1 MTLAAHNNDVLKYLL
16 MIKNKLRMMTSP
28 TQPASQTHHGLLVYI
43 LRQLKQTQI
52 VAFQEYIRDLHIQFQ
67 EGKLSDKSPSALITA
82 IEDCIRILQHAGEW
96 TDTSTSSDVNP
107 MALFTTSTNG
117 MSPSIKAYIDQIV
130 DQHLKTL
137 TPPNAPN
144 PTGLLNNGKL
154 PPNRPKIPGRFHKE
168 WMFIPPKLSTQQLTY
183 NNSTF
188 YWCTKCNNGA
198 GQWVTSHQTS
208 THVDGFCHPRSR
220 AAMQPT
226 NPGQHLHHP
235 HPKPYTTPS
244 GHPSTFQ
251 HAPRF
256 SGPPRPRLYANLA
269 QDQPSTDARPSA
281 QTHPPEANITPDQL
295 CLAAGIENCFDLLD
309 YDNI

>member
-16 MIKNKLRMMTSP
+16 MIKNKLHMMTSP

-96 TDTSTSSDVNP
+96 TDTSTSSAVNP

-168 WMFIPPKLSTQQLTY
+168 WMFIPPKLPTKQLTY

-198 GQWVTSHQTS
+198 GQWVISHQTS
-208 THVDGFCHPRSR
+208 THVNGFRHPAPLCIPRILDCTCINLIQSHI
-220 AAMQPT
+220 P
-226 NPGQHLHHP
+226 PLPIILLHSN
-235 HPKPYTTPS
+235 TLRVS
-244 GHPSTFQ
+244 QVLLALVST
-251 HAPRF
+251 
-256 SGPPRPRLYANLA
+256 
-269 QDQPSTDARPSA
+269 
-281 QTHPPEANITPDQL
+281 QT
-295 CLAAGIENCFDLLD
+295 
-309 YDNI
+309 